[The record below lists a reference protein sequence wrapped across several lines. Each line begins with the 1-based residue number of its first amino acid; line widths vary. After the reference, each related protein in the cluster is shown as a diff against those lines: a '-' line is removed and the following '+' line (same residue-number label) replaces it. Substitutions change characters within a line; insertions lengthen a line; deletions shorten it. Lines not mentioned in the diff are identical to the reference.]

1 MYLWPAA
8 TNVVAA
14 GHILNK
20 VWGIDELRILL
31 ATVQIQL
38 WTWGRWRKWRELA
51 MDGQL
56 ALEGKGRPT
65 WSVSIFE

>member
-1 MYLWPAA
+1 MLLSRDPSGYFDLYLCTYVLMAC
-8 TNVVAA
+8 

-38 WTWGRWRKWRELA
+38 
-51 MDGQL
+51 
-56 ALEGKGRPT
+56 
-65 WSVSIFE
+65 